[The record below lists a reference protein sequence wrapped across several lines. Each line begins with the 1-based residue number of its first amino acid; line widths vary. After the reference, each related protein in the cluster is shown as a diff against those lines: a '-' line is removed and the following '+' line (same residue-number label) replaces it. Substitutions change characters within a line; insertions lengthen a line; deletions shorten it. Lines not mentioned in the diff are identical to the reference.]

1 MRKDEMKRKHS
12 IAGLIAAV
20 AAVAA
25 GAVLMTACTSFGT
38 SAEPV
43 SRQVIA
49 MTTVMNLKAYGKNA
63 EKGLDDS
70 ENEINRLDK
79 LLSVGSSS
87 SAVSKLNAGGGGTVN
102 ADIDTLLKKSLSVYK
117 STGGA
122 FDITVYPLMKL
133 WGFTEVYNENDEL
146 DQNKPRDIP
155 TASEIQAQLA
165 NVGADRITYDAASKT
180 LTLPAGT
187 QIDFGGIAKGY
198 TSQRIVDIMK
208 KDGVTA
214 GNIELGGNVQ
224 VFGKKPDGL
233 PWTIGLTDPNKT
245 SRTMGVLTLT
255 KGRAVVT
262 SGGYERYI
270 TGKDGKRYHHI
281 LDPKTG
287 YPANGGIKSVTI
299 VCKDGT
305 TADALSTA
313 MFVLGKEK
321 AIDYW
326 RHHAGT
332 FQMILMDS
340 KKQIWV
346 TSGLKGQVQSDRYK
360 IRIISRG
367 KK

>member
-1 MRKDEMKRKHS
+1 MKRKHS
-12 IAGLIAAV
+12 IIGFV

-25 GAVLMTACTSFGT
+25 CAVLITACSSFGS

-70 ENEINRLDK
+70 EKEIDRLDK
-79 LLSVGSSS
+79 MLSVGSSD
-87 SAVSKLNAGGGGTVN
+87 SAVSKLNAAGGGTVN
-102 ADIDTLLKKSLSVYK
+102 SNIDTLLKKSLSVYK

-133 WGFTEVYNENDEL
+133 WGFTEVYNENNEL
-146 DQNKPRDIP
+146 DQNKRRDIP
-155 TASEIQAQLA
+155 TSAQIAQNLT
-165 NVGADRITYDAASKT
+165 NVGSNRIQYDAASKT

-224 VFGKKPDGL
+224 VFGKKPDGSA
-233 PWTIGLTDPNKT
+233 WTIGLTDPNKT

-287 YPANGGIKSVTI
+287 YPAASDLKSVTI

-313 MFVLGKEK
+313 MFVLGRKQ
-321 AIDYW
+321 AAAYW
-326 RHHAGT
+326 RKHAGT
-332 FQMILMDS
+332 FQMIMMDS

-360 IRIISRG
+360 IRIISRR

>member
-1 MRKDEMKRKHS
+1 MRNRGHRRS
-12 IAGLIAAV
+12 ALAAALVSALLIATGCS
-20 AAVAA
+20 AA
-25 GAVLMTACTSFGT
+25 FGT
-38 SAEPV
+38 SNEPV

-63 EKGLDDS
+63 EKGLDDG
-70 ENEINRLDK
+70 EKEINRLDQ
-79 LLSVGSSS
+79 LLSVGSDTSE
-87 SAVSKLNAGGGGTVN
+87 VSRLNGSGGGTVS
-102 ADIDTLLKKSLSVYK
+102 ADLDTLLKKSRAVYR

-122 FDITVYPLMKL
+122 FDITVYPLMDL
-133 WGFTEVYNENDEL
+133 WGFTKVYNESDEL
-146 DQNKPRDIP
+146 DQNKPRNIP
-155 TASEIQAQLA
+155 TASAIAQTLER
-165 NVGADRITYDAASKT
+165 VGADKISYDEGTKR
-180 LTLPAGT
+180 LVLPAGT

-224 VFGKKPDGL
+224 VFGKKPDGS
-233 PWTIGLTDPNKT
+233 PWTIGLTDPKKT

-255 KGRAVVT
+255 EGRAVVT

-287 YPANGGIKSVTI
+287 YPAKSGIQSVTI

-313 MFVLGKEK
+313 MFVLGKDK
-321 AIDYW
+321 AIAYW
-326 RHHAGT
+326 KNHAKD
-332 FQMILMDS
+332 FEMILLDDDKTM
-340 KKQIWV
+340 WV
-346 TSGLKGQVQSDRYK
+346 TSGLKGQVESTRYK
-360 IRIISRG
+360 MKMITRG
-367 KK
+367 KS

>member
-1 MRKDEMKRKHS
+1 MRQNEMKRKYR
-12 IAGLIAAV
+12 IAGAAAV
-20 AAVAA
+20 LAAA
-25 GAVLMTACTSFGT
+25 LLSLTACGSFGT

-49 MTTVMNLKAYGKNA
+49 MTTVMNIKAYGKNA

-70 ENEINRLDK
+70 EKEINRLDR
-79 LLSVGSSS
+79 LLSVGSST
-87 SAVSKLNAGGGGTVN
+87 SAVSKLNAAGGGTVN

-122 FDITVYPLMKL
+122 FDITVYPLMNL
-133 WGFTEVYNENDEL
+133 WGFTKVYNENDEL

-155 TASEIQAQLA
+155 TAAQITQALTTVGSNRIQ
-165 NVGADRITYDAASKT
+165 YDAASRT

-187 QIDFGGIAKGY
+187 QVDFGGIAKGY

-224 VFGKKPDGL
+224 VFGTKPDKS

-245 SRTMGVLTLT
+245 SRTMGMLTLT

-287 YPANGGIKSVTI
+287 YPADSDLKSVTI

-313 MFVLGKEK
+313 MFVLGKDK
-321 AIDYW
+321 ATAYW
-326 RHHAGT
+326 RHHSGT
-332 FQMILMDS
+332 FQMIMMDS
-340 KKQIWV
+340 QKRIWV

-360 IRIISRG
+360 IHVISRG
-367 KK
+367 NK